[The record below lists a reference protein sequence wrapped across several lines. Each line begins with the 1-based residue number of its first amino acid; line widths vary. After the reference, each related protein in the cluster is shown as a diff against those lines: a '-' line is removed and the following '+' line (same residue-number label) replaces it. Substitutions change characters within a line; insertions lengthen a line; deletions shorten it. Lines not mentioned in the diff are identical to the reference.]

1 MVKTSSFTA
10 GGTVLIPGWGIKILH
25 AVRCGQ
31 TTTPTTTKKN
41 FYLSTDTIKK
51 SKYELWENIF
61 AKHITGNGIVS
72 KIYTYF
78 KNSYKSI
85 RKS

>member
-1 MVKTSSFTA
+1 M
-10 GGTVLIPGWGIKILH
+10 L
-25 AVRCGQ
+25 CGVAKQ
-31 TTTPTTTKKN
+31 QQQQKH

-72 KIYTYF
+72 KYI
-78 KNSYKSI
+78 I
-85 RKS
+85 